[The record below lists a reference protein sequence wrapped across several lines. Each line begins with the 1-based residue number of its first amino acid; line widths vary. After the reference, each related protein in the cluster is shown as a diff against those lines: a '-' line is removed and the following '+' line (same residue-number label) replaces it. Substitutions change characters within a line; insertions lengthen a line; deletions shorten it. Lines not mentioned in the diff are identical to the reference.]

1 MSIRL
6 IVGLGNPGP
15 EYEQTRHNAGFWF
28 VDNLE
33 NTSQD
38 GRWQKETRFS
48 AFVAKTKINGHDVWL
63 LKPQTFMNRSGQA
76 VGALARFFKIAPED
90 ILVVHDDLDI
100 NPGAAKLKRG
110 GSSAGHSG
118 LKDITSALGGQDYW
132 RLRIG
137 VGHPRNQNLKSPVID
152 YVLQRPRHEDQNL
165 INEAIGHGMQ
175 IIPLLCDGQFDKAMK
190 DLHTNR

>member
-76 VGALARFFKIAPED
+76 GRSIGPVSSRSLRKTFWSFTMIWTSIPE
-90 ILVVHDDLDI
+90 
-100 NPGAAKLKRG
+100 R
-110 GSSAGHSG
+110 
-118 LKDITSALGGQDYW
+118 
-132 RLRIG
+132 
-137 VGHPRNQNLKSPVID
+137 RN
-152 YVLQRPRHEDQNL
+152 
-165 INEAIGHGMQ
+165 
-175 IIPLLCDGQFDKAMK
+175 
-190 DLHTNR
+190 